1 VPRAAVRDR
10 SSVSCGRRFL
20 PVTSGREC
28 ARRIVDVDRAPR
40 QRTDRTAETNEEE
53 LHMNRMQITL
63 GIVSVVAA
71 LSAGCASTNPDEA
84 RMKQHAAN
92 VEDISKQWKKGNDL
106 VVEGEKVK
114 AKGNNLVSE
123 GQKQVAE
130 GDTLISR
137 GKTLMAESENAFRD
151 NSKKVGGPV
160 SLAK

>member
-1 VPRAAVRDR
+1 
-10 SSVSCGRRFL
+10 
-20 PVTSGREC
+20 
-28 ARRIVDVDRAPR
+28 
-40 QRTDRTAETNEEE
+40 
-53 LHMNRMQITL
+53 MNRMHITL

-71 LSAGCASTNPDEA
+71 LSAGCASTSPDEA

-151 NSKKVGGPV
+151 NSKKVGGPL